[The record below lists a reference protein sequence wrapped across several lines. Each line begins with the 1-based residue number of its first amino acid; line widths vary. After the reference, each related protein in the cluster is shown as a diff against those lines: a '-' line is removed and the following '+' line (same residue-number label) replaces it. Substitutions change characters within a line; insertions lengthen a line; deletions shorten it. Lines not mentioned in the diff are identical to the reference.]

1 MLGVCLS
8 IAAAT
13 ADIAVGS
20 GNFDA
25 AAPSRA
31 RVVQMGEAA
40 ALTELSQR

>member
-1 MLGVCLS
+1 MLGMCLS

-13 ADIAVGS
+13 ADIAVQS

-31 RVVQMGEAA
+31 RAVQMGDTA